1 MRLRF
6 IALLTLAAAILASCA
21 ETPPPVGPVVQPSLV
36 SAYTL
41 DSGDVL
47 RVIVFGQPDL
57 TNTYEI
63 DQAGAISMPL
73 IGSLP
78 ARGRTTARLAA
89 EIGAV
94 LRQSVLRD
102 PDVAVEI
109 AQYRPVF
116 IMGEVAGGGQYA
128 YVAGLTVQEA
138 IAMAGGFTPRANRRS
153 IRVTR
158 SVEGQIFELQFG
170 LTDPVFPGDTLTV
183 RQRLF

>member
-6 IALLTLAAAILASCA
+6 IALLTLAAAVLAGCA
-21 ETPPPVGPVVQPSLV
+21 GTPGPLAPVVQPTLV

-47 RVIVFGQPDL
+47 RVIVFGQADL

-73 IGSLP
+73 IGGVP
-78 ARGRTTARLAA
+78 ARGKTTAHLAS
-89 EIGAV
+89 EITAR

-102 PDVAVEI
+102 PNVAVEI

-116 IMGEVAGGGQYA
+116 IMGEVAAGGQYA

-138 IAMAGGFTPRANRRS
+138 VAMAGGFTPRANRRAVE
-153 IRVTR
+153 VTR
-158 SVEGQIFELQFG
+158 SAEGHIFELRLN